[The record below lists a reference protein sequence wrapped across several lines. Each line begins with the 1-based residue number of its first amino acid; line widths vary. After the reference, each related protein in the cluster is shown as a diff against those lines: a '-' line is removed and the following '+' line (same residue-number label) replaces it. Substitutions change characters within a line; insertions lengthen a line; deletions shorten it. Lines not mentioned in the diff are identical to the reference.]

1 MYTEND
7 LVGIAKR
14 ENNNK
19 RKYLVVNKIQ
29 GKHVPANPKETL
41 KMFDELAKIVK
52 EEYVN
57 EKVLLVGFAETATA
71 IGSRLAVDMDS
82 YYMQTTRENIEDVEY
97 LYFTESHSHATE
109 QKFIKT
115 DLDKIIDNIQRIVFV
130 EDEVTTGNTILKIID
145 IIQKTYQQ
153 KIDFSVASILNGMD
167 EASKNVYDS
176 RNIKLHYLVKTDH
189 GRYSDIADKYMLHIA
204 EHKSNNLRVTGRA
217 LFFLAVLLKL
227 KSNVLVG
234 IDPMQF
240 EIQQEFDP
248 EYDDD
253 DSRFNEDLYYQDFP
267 DNVIPIED
275 IIQRRTSVKLNRN
288 RIVTLKDLIRQLEF
302 YEQLDKKQA
311 VKNSL
316 ERAQQRRVRSY
327 KNMSADDIINMA
339 HEEYIESSVKILHE
353 NLTKIFEKEEK
364 VELNTLTL
372 LGLDKISAYI
382 ALLFLTVESEFD
394 LEQDEFYSDLYVVKG
409 KAPTRNFEEEQT
421 A

>member
-1 MYTEND
+1 M
-7 LVGIAKR
+7 L
-14 ENNNK
+14 
-19 RKYLVVNKIQ
+19 
-29 GKHVPANPKETL
+29 NPKETDN
-41 KMFDELAKIVK
+41 F
-52 EEYVN
+52 
-57 EKVLLVGFAETATA
+57 
-71 IGSRLAVDMDS
+71 
-82 YYMQTTRENIEDVEY
+82 YMQTTPESLSKDLGFNPDSILDTPSEELDGIEV
-97 LYFTESHSHATE
+97 LVQMAK
-109 QKFIKT
+109 QG
-115 DLDKIIDNIQRIVFV
+115 KIDPWN
-130 EDEVTTGNTILKIID
+130 ID
-145 IIQKTYQQ
+145 I
-153 KIDFSVASILNGMD
+153 A
-167 EASKNVYDS
+167 
-176 RNIKLHYLVKTDH
+176 
-189 GRYSDIADKYMLHIA
+189 DIADKYMLHIA

-409 KAPTRNFEEEQT
+409 KAPTRNFDEEEQT

>member
-1 MYTEND
+1 MLNPKDTEN
-7 LVGIAKR
+7 
-14 ENNNK
+14 
-19 RKYLVVNKIQ
+19 
-29 GKHVPANPKETL
+29 
-41 KMFDELAKIVK
+41 F
-52 EEYVN
+52 
-57 EKVLLVGFAETATA
+57 
-71 IGSRLAVDMDS
+71 
-82 YYMQTTRENIEDVEY
+82 YMQTTPESYRRDLGFTPDSILDTPSEELDGIEV
-97 LYFTESHSHATE
+97 LVQMAK
-109 QKFIKT
+109 QG
-115 DLDKIIDNIQRIVFV
+115 KIDPWN
-130 EDEVTTGNTILKIID
+130 ID
-145 IIQKTYQQ
+145 I
-153 KIDFSVASILNGMD
+153 A
-167 EASKNVYDS
+167 
-176 RNIKLHYLVKTDH
+176 
-189 GRYSDIADKYMLHIA
+189 DIADKYMLHIA
-204 EHKSNNLRVTGRA
+204 ESKSNNLRVTGRA

-240 EIQQEFDP
+240 EIQEEFNP

-302 YEQLDKKQA
+302 YEQIEKKQQIQ
-311 VKNSL
+311 SQI

-339 HEEYIESSVKILHE
+339 HEEYIESSIKILHE
-353 NLTKIFEKEEK
+353 NLVKIFEKEEK

-372 LGLDKISAYI
+372 LGLDKISAYM
-382 ALLFLTVESEFD
+382 ALLFLTVNTEFD

-409 KAPTRNFEEEQT
+409 RAPEQRLEEEQT

>member
-1 MYTEND
+1 MLKPKDTEN
-7 LVGIAKR
+7 
-14 ENNNK
+14 
-19 RKYLVVNKIQ
+19 
-29 GKHVPANPKETL
+29 
-41 KMFDELAKIVK
+41 F
-52 EEYVN
+52 
-57 EKVLLVGFAETATA
+57 
-71 IGSRLAVDMDS
+71 
-82 YYMQTTRENIEDVEY
+82 YMQTTPESYKRDLGFTPDSILDTPSEELDGIEV
-97 LYFTESHSHATE
+97 LVQMAK
-109 QKFIKT
+109 QG
-115 DLDKIIDNIQRIVFV
+115 KIDPWN
-130 EDEVTTGNTILKIID
+130 ID
-145 IIQKTYQQ
+145 I
-153 KIDFSVASILNGMD
+153 A
-167 EASKNVYDS
+167 
-176 RNIKLHYLVKTDH
+176 
-189 GRYSDIADKYMLHIA
+189 DIADKYMLHIA
-204 EHKSNNLRVTGRA
+204 ESKSNNLRVTGRA

-240 EIQQEFDP
+240 EIQEEFNP

-302 YEQLDKKQA
+302 YEQIEKKQQIQ
-311 VKNSL
+311 SQI

-339 HEEYIESSVKILHE
+339 HEEYIESSIKILHE
-353 NLTKIFEKEEK
+353 NLVKIFEKEEK

-372 LGLDKISAYI
+372 LGLDKISAYM
-382 ALLFLTVESEFD
+382 ALLFLTVDSEFD

-409 KAPTRNFEEEQT
+409 KAPEQRLEEEQT

>member
-1 MYTEND
+1 MLNPKDTEN
-7 LVGIAKR
+7 
-14 ENNNK
+14 
-19 RKYLVVNKIQ
+19 
-29 GKHVPANPKETL
+29 
-41 KMFDELAKIVK
+41 F
-52 EEYVN
+52 
-57 EKVLLVGFAETATA
+57 
-71 IGSRLAVDMDS
+71 
-82 YYMQTTRENIEDVEY
+82 YMQTTPESYRRDLGFTPDSILDTPSEELDGIEV
-97 LYFTESHSHATE
+97 LVQMAK
-109 QKFIKT
+109 QG
-115 DLDKIIDNIQRIVFV
+115 KIDPWN
-130 EDEVTTGNTILKIID
+130 ID
-145 IIQKTYQQ
+145 I
-153 KIDFSVASILNGMD
+153 A
-167 EASKNVYDS
+167 
-176 RNIKLHYLVKTDH
+176 
-189 GRYSDIADKYMLHIA
+189 DIADKYMLHIA
-204 EHKSNNLRVTGRA
+204 ESKSNNLRVTGRA

-240 EIQQEFDP
+240 EIQEEFNP

-302 YEQLDKKQA
+302 YEQIEKKQQIQ
-311 VKNSL
+311 SQI

-339 HEEYIESSVKILHE
+339 HEEYIESSIKILHE
-353 NLTKIFEKEEK
+353 NLVKIFEKEEK

-372 LGLDKISAYI
+372 LGLDKISAYM
-382 ALLFLTVESEFD
+382 ALLFLTVDSEFD

-409 KAPTRNFEEEQT
+409 KAPEQRLEEEQT